1 MLCLT
6 ESQQCGNK
14 TMLTDD
20 IYNKV
25 VTESMVELPA
35 TDD

>member
-1 MLCLT
+1 MLCLS
-6 ESQQCGNK
+6 ESQQCGYK

-25 VTESMVELPA
+25 VTKSMAELPA